1 MKKLLLIIGAL
12 ASIVSVNAEITTTI
26 DGTWLNYQYL
36 TTDGDI
42 TAGADNIFYLNLKQ
56 DGAARD
62 LQGIITFPEGYVVK
76 KMTAVKTNWVIDED
90 IEEYV
95 LKLNRPTIYDN
106 PRTVKY
112 VISSSSAECCYTA
125 PDMKVAKFT
134 VTVPANAAAVCNVS
148 TTDSKVAVT
157 SEYQTA
163 HNYPYNYEF
172 HEVNMVFNVVGS
184 TGVAAVKSEN
194 IKPSVPMKRV
204 ENGQLVIDTLDGT
217 YTTSGVRIR

>member
-95 LKLNRPTIYDN
+95 LKLNQPTIYDDT
-106 PRTVKY
+106 RTVKY

-125 PDMKVAKFT
+125 PDIKVAKFT

-163 HNYPYNYEF
+163 HNYPYNYES
-172 HEVNMVFNVVGS
+172 HEVDMVFNVVGS
-184 TGVAAVKSEN
+184 TGVAAVKSED

-217 YTTSGVRIR
+217 YTISGVRIR